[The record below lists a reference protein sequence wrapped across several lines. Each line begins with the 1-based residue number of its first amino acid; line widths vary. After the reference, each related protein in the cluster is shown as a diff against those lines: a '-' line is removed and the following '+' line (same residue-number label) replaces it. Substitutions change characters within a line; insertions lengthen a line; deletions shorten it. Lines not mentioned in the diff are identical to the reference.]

1 MYNIR
6 VNNTGIQRMTTW
18 AIQPKSTGE
27 FNDMICEFVA
37 TGFEAASDM
46 AFNWSQE
53 IGEPITIWRVGTISQ
68 FRWMDVE
75 A

>member
-1 MYNIR
+1 MYNNR

-37 TGFEAASDM
+37 TGFEAAADM
-46 AFNWSQE
+46 AFNWSAE
-53 IGEPITIWRVGTISQ
+53 LGEPVTIWRVGTISQ

>member
-1 MYNIR
+1 
-6 VNNTGIQRMTTW
+6 
-18 AIQPKSTGE
+18 
-27 FNDMICEFVA
+27 
-37 TGFEAASDM
+37 M

-53 IGEPITIWRVGTISQ
+53 IGEPVTVWRVGTISQ